1 MEEHKHE
8 HEHGHDH
15 EHSAPRN
22 SGLAAFSPKQ
32 TFTFGL
38 VGGLLVLCSIG
49 FFVLLGYVLMGDSGF
64 NLKSAAKPS
73 LAQANAQDEG
83 VQNPVI
89 ADPREVDPDTDHILG
104 AKNAKVTIIEYSDFQ
119 CPFCARFHP
128 TMQKIVETYGK
139 DVRWVYRHFP
149 LESIHQNARPL
160 ALASECAAEQGKFWE
175 FADAMIPDNGAGTL
189 ENYAS
194 KSGVNY
200 AKMKSCID
208 SGKYEAAVDEDAKD
222 AVAVGG
228 QGTPY
233 SVIIGPNGKT
243 APLSGAQ
250 PYEAVEAAIKS
261 ML

>member
-8 HEHGHDH
+8 HEHP
-15 EHSAPRN
+15 APRHE
-22 SGLAAFSPKQ
+22 GLSAFSPKQ
-32 TFTFGL
+32 TFAFGL

-49 FFVLLGYVLMGDSGF
+49 FFVLLGVIFLGDSGF
-64 NLKSAAKPS
+64 NVKSGAKVADEAA
-73 LAQANAQDEG
+73 AANPGA
-83 VQNPVI
+83 QNPAV
-89 ADPREVDPDTDHILG
+89 ADPREVDEDTDHILG

-128 TMQKIVETYGK
+128 TMQKIIENYGK

-175 FADAMIPDNGAGTL
+175 FADAMIPDNGAGSL

-208 SGKYEAAVDEDAKD
+208 SGKYNAKVDNDAKD
-222 AVAVGG
+222 AVATGG

-233 SVIIGPNGKT
+233 SLIIGPDGKAT
-243 APLSGAQ
+243 PLSGAQ
-250 PYEAVEAAIKS
+250 PYEAVEAAVKS
-261 ML
+261 LL

>member
-1 MEEHKHE
+1 MEEEHKHE
-8 HEHGHDH
+8 HEHDH
-15 EHSAPRN
+15 AHHAPRH

-49 FFVLLGYVLMGDSGF
+49 FFVLLGIVLMGDSGF
-64 NLKSAAKPS
+64 NLKSAAKAADAAGAVADPT
-73 LAQANAQDEG
+73 A
-83 VQNPVI
+83 QNPVI

-104 AKNAKVTIIEYSDFQ
+104 AKNAKVTVIEYSDFQ

-128 TMQKIVETYGK
+128 TMQKIVQTYGK

-175 FADAMIPDNGAGTL
+175 FADAIIPDNGAGTL

-208 SGKYEAAVDEDAKD
+208 SGKYEAAVDEDAQD
-222 AVAVGG
+222 AVAAGG

-233 SVIIGPNGKT
+233 SVIIGPNGN
-243 APLSGAQ
+243 AVPLSGAQ
-250 PYEAVEAAIKS
+250 PYEAVEAAVKS
-261 ML
+261 LL